1 MKETKTKY
9 KSLVV
14 DARQL
19 TINKLNDIIPGKT
32 YPDYVCV
39 SFKDHSTMLY
49 QLNSFPTGMYCAMH
63 MNGNRTPNM
72 QTGDHDNESF
82 LITLKKEL
90 VKSLDEGANIEF
102 GPILTINQNFTTL

>member
-1 MKETKTKY
+1 MTKTKF
-9 KSLVV
+9 KSLVIEP
-14 DARQL
+14 RQL
-19 TINKLNDIIPGKT
+19 VIDKLNDIIPGKT

-39 SFKDHSTMLY
+39 SFKDFSTMMY

-82 LITLKKEL
+82 LRTLKIEL
-90 VKSLDEGANIEF
+90 LKSLDEGAEIEF
-102 GPILTINQNFTTL
+102 GPILAINQNFNTL